1 MIPLKL
7 VRNYGHFG
15 LRGENGKPG
24 LYELH
29 GAKKVQITQSEQKC
43 GLCGMDEER
52 FRRNGRRTD
61 YMEWTENLSDG
72 MDGERIGWN
81 GRRTDEMDGERIKR
95 NGRRTD

>member
-1 MIPLKL
+1 
-7 VRNYGHFG
+7 
-15 LRGENGKPG
+15 
-24 LYELH
+24 
-29 GAKKVQITQSEQKC
+29 
-43 GLCGMDEER
+43 MDEER

-81 GRRTDEMDGERIKR
+81 GRRTDEMDGKRIKR